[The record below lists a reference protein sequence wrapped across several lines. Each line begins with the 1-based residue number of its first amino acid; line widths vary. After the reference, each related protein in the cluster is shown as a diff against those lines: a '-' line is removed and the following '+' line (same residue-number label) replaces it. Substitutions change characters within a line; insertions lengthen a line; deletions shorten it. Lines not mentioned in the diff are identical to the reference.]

1 MKESARLVRLLI
13 ETATKRSVIDT
24 TIAPRGHKENTMAL
38 SDTQFPA
45 DEHDLEGQV
54 ASPADESATDSPA
67 QGSEEAPETSD
78 DDERNEE
85 VEGQSMP
92 FRRN

>member
-1 MKESARLVRLLI
+1 M
-13 ETATKRSVIDT
+13 T
-24 TIAPRGHKENTMAL
+24 L

-54 ASPADESATDSPA
+54 ASPADEPPTDSPA
-67 QGSEEAPETSD
+67 QGSEETPEAAG
-78 DDERNEE
+78 DDESNDE